1 MGKQWLV
8 GTAGFMVSQPLWT
21 SLPGLN
27 CIEVN
32 STFYR
37 LPLASTIKKWK
48 ELSPSLCFS
57 LKVSRYITHMKRL
70 KNCKGAWGKFWGK
83 AKLLGNK
90 LKAVLFQLPPS
101 FKFNDVNMER
111 LGKMG
116 SYLPKGGPAIVF
128 EFRDKSWFVKPVY
141 DLMKKLGWCLGGT
154 AIRRPT
160 KRYWLGNMPSGL
172 HLPPRTSDTTYL
184 RVHGQKGYRGYY
196 GPKELRNIYSQIR
209 SKGTGKNFV
218 IFNNTFFE
226 KRGRTCTELGKR
238 IRFAAVC
245 DAVAFGKMAGTRTRR
260 RTPRGKKGGRTRRR
274 YKN

>member
-1 MGKQWLV
+1 MPKEWYV

-37 LPLASTIKKWK
+37 LPLASTMEKWK
-48 ELSPSLCFS
+48 NLSPTLLFS

-70 KNCKGAWGKFWGK
+70 KDCKGAWGQFWRRAKILGK
-83 AKLLGNK
+83 K

-101 FKFNDVNMER
+101 FKFNEVNMER
-111 LGKMG
+111 LRKM
-116 SYLPKGGPAIVF
+116 SAYLPKGGPAIVF
-128 EFRDKSWFVKPVY
+128 EFRDKSWFVAPVY
-141 DLMKKLGWCLGGT
+141 ELMKKNGWCLGGT

-160 KRYWLGNMPSGL
+160 TRYWLGNMPSGL
-172 HLPPRTSDTTYL
+172 HLPPRTSNTTYL

-196 GPKELRNIYSQIR
+196 GPKELRNIREKIGK
-209 SKGTGKNFV
+209 KGTTQNFV

-226 KRGRTCTELGKR
+226 KRGRTCSKMGKK

-245 DAVAFGKMAGTRTRR
+245 DAVAFGESVRSKTRR
-260 RTPRGKKGGRTRRR
+260 RSTRKKGGRTRRR
-274 YKN
+274 RKN